1 MSLDNTTVIENLSQQ
16 KTELEKAL
24 TELSSQLEQAKS
36 QYLKVTG
43 ALDVL
48 TQIEESKQSEQVI
61 EEPIVEEQSEE

>member
-1 MSLDNTTVIENLSQQ
+1 MSIDNNTAIENLSRQ
-16 KTELEKAL
+16 KTELEKAI
-24 TELSSQLEQAKS
+24 TELSSQLEQAKN

-48 TQIEESKQSEQVI
+48 TQIEESKQPEQVI

>member
-24 TELSSQLEQAKS
+24 TELSSQLEQGKA

-48 TQIEESKQSEQVI
+48 TQIEESKQSEQAP
-61 EEPIVEEQSEE
+61 EESVAEEETEE